1 MTIEKVTS
9 LGNINITEEA
19 IATLAGQ
26 VVSECYGIV
35 GMASKKIV
43 QDSIAMILKKENY
56 SKGIVVNRTTKGIEI
71 NIYVIVSFGVRISEV
86 VFEAQKKIKY
96 VLENTLQ
103 QELGAVNVFV
113 QGVAKKD

>member
-43 QDSIAMILKKENY
+43 QDSISMLLKKENY
-56 SKGIVVNRTTKGIEI
+56 GKGIVVNRTTKGIEI
-71 NIYVIVSFGVRISEV
+71 NIYVIVSCGVRISEV
-86 VFEAQKKIKY
+86 VYEAQKKIKY

>member
-9 LGNINITEEA
+9 LGSINITEDA

-26 VVSECYGIV
+26 VVTECYGVV

-43 QDSIAMILKKENY
+43 QDSIAMLLKKENY
-56 SKGIVVNRTTKGIEI
+56 SKGIVVNRTSKGIEI

-86 VFEAQKKIKY
+86 VYEAQKKIKY

>member
-35 GMASKKIV
+35 GMASKKN
-43 QDSIAMILKKENY
+43 SA
-56 SKGIVVNRTTKGIEI
+56 R
-71 NIYVIVSFGVRISEV
+71 
-86 VFEAQKKIKY
+86 
-96 VLENTLQ
+96 
-103 QELGAVNVFV
+103 
-113 QGVAKKD
+113 

>member
-1 MTIEKVTS
+1 MNVLHKFG
-9 LGNINITEEA
+9 LNKNIYKM
-19 IATLAGQ
+19 LL
-26 VVSECYGIV
+26 VY
-35 GMASKKIV
+35 
-43 QDSIAMILKKENY
+43 L
-56 SKGIVVNRTTKGIEI
+56 I

-86 VFEAQKKIKY
+86 VYEAQKKIKY